1 MVLRRLSKKR
11 PLANPMGSGL
21 TFQHLP
27 LRKAVVDDA
36 VGGVGGELA
45 LLFEE
50 LDVADDDG

>member
-1 MVLRRLSKKR
+1 
-11 PLANPMGSGL
+11 MGSGL

-45 LLFEE
+45 LFFEE